1 MNHFL
6 YPERQPGAILNPE
19 NSKKSPC
26 PAPAERKQA
35 MKIQDSRIFITG
47 GGIRV
52 GAAIA
57 RFFAQ
62 NGAKLIVHCNRSVR
76 EAEQLIAG
84 FGGTGAGHSVVQCD
98 LSKPDS
104 IAELAPALRSA
115 NILINNAST
124 FARRTLLEE
133 SRADA
138 DRQFRINYT
147 APVELMKL
155 FAENSLDPRLIINM
169 LDQGIH
175 HPDAASF
182 SYAVSKKA
190 LAAATEAAALQ
201 LAPRI
206 RVNGIAPGPVLP
218 PVELPHSKMEKTL
231 KTVPLGRPV
240 TLDDICSACLFLAQ
254 NDSVTGEILYVDG
267 GQSLH

>member
-1 MNHFL
+1 M
-6 YPERQPGAILNPE
+6 E
-19 NSKKSPC
+19 
-26 PAPAERKQA
+26 
-35 MKIQDSRIFITG
+35 IQDSRIFITG
-47 GGIRV
+47 GAVRV

-57 RFFAQ
+57 RAFAR
-62 NGAKLIVHCNRSVR
+62 NGAKLIIHCNRSAA
-76 EAEQLIAG
+76 EAEQLIAE
-84 FGGTGAGHSVVQCD
+84 FGGAAAGHSTIRCD
-98 LSKPDS
+98 LADPDA
-104 IAELAPALRSA
+104 IEKLAPALRSA

-124 FARRTLLEE
+124 FVRRNLLEE
-133 SRADA
+133 SRAEA
-138 DRQFRINYT
+138 DRQFLINCT
-147 APVELMKL
+147 VPVELMKL
-155 FAENSLDPRLIINM
+155 FARSSAAPRLVINM
-169 LDQGIH
+169 LDQGIQ

-201 LAPRI
+201 LAPGI

-218 PVELPHSKMEKTL
+218 PVELPLSKMEKTL

-240 TLDDICSACLFLAQ
+240 ALDDICSACLFLAR

>member
-1 MNHFL
+1 MNHF
-6 YPERQPGAILNPE
+6 YIPGGSRTPPEI
-19 NSKKSPC
+19 SKAVPC
-26 PAPAERKQA
+26 PVSSERKPA

-47 GGIRV
+47 GAVRV

-57 RFFAQ
+57 RAFAQ
-62 NGAKLIVHCNRSVR
+62 NGAKLIIHCNRSVR

-84 FGGTGAGHSVVQCD
+84 FGGSGAGHSVVRCD
-98 LSKPDS
+98 LSEPGS
-104 IAELAPALRSA
+104 AAELAPALRSA
-115 NILINNAST
+115 NILINNASV
-124 FARRTLLEE
+124 FVRRTLLEE
-133 SRADA
+133 SGTEA

-155 FAENSLDPRLIINM
+155 FAETGSGPRLIINM
-169 LDQGIH
+169 LDQGIL
-175 HPDAASF
+175 HPDATSF

-201 LAPRI
+201 LAPGI

-218 PVELPHSKMEKTL
+218 PVELPLSKMEKTL

-240 TLDDICSACLFLAQ
+240 ALEDLCSACLFLAQ
-254 NDSVTGEILYVDG
+254 NDSITGEILYVDG